1 MILIFLSIIAIT
13 STQILVNKIWSSNF
27 LVSRFFNSKYEIS
40 PSKKFLY
47 FIPIVLKSIILTSLI
62 KYFQLSLFSGIFLIL
77 ICLSF
82 IFLHLLEDLNST
94 NHINNKNQVSL
105 NIISFGRTFFSLLL
119 SFLVGL
125 VIL

>member
-13 STQILVNKIWSSNF
+13 ATQILVNKIWSSNF

-119 SFLVGL
+119 SFLVAY

>member
-13 STQILVNKIWSSNF
+13 ATQILVNKIWSSNF

-119 SFLVGL
+119 SFLVGY

>member
-13 STQILVNKIWSSNF
+13 STQILVNKVWSSNF
-27 LVSRFFNSKYEIS
+27 LVSRFFNSQYEIS

-105 NIISFGRTFFSLLL
+105 NVISFGRTFFSLLL
-119 SFLVGL
+119 SFLVGF

>member
-13 STQILVNKIWSSNF
+13 ATQILVNKIWSSNF

-47 FIPIVLKSIILTSLI
+47 FTPIVLKSIILTSLI

-119 SFLVGL
+119 SFLVGY

>member
-13 STQILVNKIWSSNF
+13 STQILVNKVWSSNF

-119 SFLVGL
+119 SFLVGF

>member
-13 STQILVNKIWSSNF
+13 STQILVNKVWSSNF

>member
-13 STQILVNKIWSSNF
+13 STQILVNKVWSSNF

-105 NIISFGRTFFSLLL
+105 NVISFGRTFFSLLL
-119 SFLVGL
+119 SFLVGF

>member
-13 STQILVNKIWSSNF
+13 ATQILVNKIWSSNF

-47 FIPIVLKSIILTSLI
+47 FIPIVLKSIILTGLI

-119 SFLVGL
+119 SFLVGY

>member
-13 STQILVNKIWSSNF
+13 ATQILINKIWSSNF

-47 FIPIVLKSIILTSLI
+47 FIPIVLKSIILTGLI

-119 SFLVGL
+119 SFLVGY

>member
-13 STQILVNKIWSSNF
+13 ATQILINKIWSSNF

-119 SFLVGL
+119 SFLVGY